1 MSIQELIILSVVEI
15 IGDFSYKQFANH
27 GGIMPF
33 LSGSLSY
40 IGIVYMLIVSLQN
53 STVLMV
59 NAGWDGVSGIIES
72 ICAYIFLGER
82 FTYVS
87 QYFGIVM
94 IMIGLYLLK
103 IPTNKK
109 SRFVF
114 PNFFTKSQKKI
125 ENKL

>member
-1 MSIQELIILSVVEI
+1 MSLKQLVLLSIVEV

-27 GGIMPF
+27 GGVMPF

-40 IGIVYMLIVSLQN
+40 IGVVYMLIVSLQN
-53 STVLMV
+53 STLLMV
-59 NAGWDGVSGIIES
+59 NAGWDGISGILES

-87 QYFGIVM
+87 QYFGILF
-94 IMIGLYLLK
+94 IMFGLYLLK

-109 SRFVF
+109 STFVF
-114 PNFFTKSQKKI
+114 PHFFLGTQKKLKT
-125 ENKL
+125 NL

>member
-40 IGIVYMLIVSLQN
+40 IGLVYMLIVSLQN